1 MSIARDRANR
11 SGTDPVFL
19 NSAKLIDSSGNLIVE
34 DASGNSRK
42 LIANEIHLGTSA
54 DKVILKRGSDGSHQ
68 FQKVASGG
76 APTTE
81 SVGGTKAYNTLNDLP
96 ATAAAGDQALVIAT
110 GIMYIWNTSNNAW
123 YKVATIVNQDPVIS
137 SAGNASYSFAT
148 DGTPVSIEISAS
160 DPEGV
165 TLQYKYVVSAGSIG
179 STATVTSSATSGGT
193 YSALNAN
200 TLTTNKYFKITPS
213 TNSAHAGSFSLTFS
227 ATDGVNVATSVSAF
241 SLAFFTQMHVPSGT
255 TMLLGMSFDGSA
267 LGKTGSW
274 NTPTSIGTLGG
285 LTFYTSGGYN
295 TTMAGHAG
303 YPSGGTG
310 GGLGFT
316 ITELN
321 SGNST
326 LGKTII
332 IWYKGTQT
340 TVGGNYSIG
349 VPILGDPGIGWGA
362 IGLDGGKIATNSGST
377 SYTDTGT
384 TNVADDSWHM
394 LTWVHSDGTHAR
406 LNNGDMGMWVDGVYE
421 NKHDIYAANNHNAYF
436 VIHDMFQVYGSGW
449 DQPTKVDAFQIFDDE
464 LTDAQI
470 LEIYQGG

>member
-1 MSIARDRANR
+1 MANYSDLLKTSEQTGTGKQGTVTNNSDLPLTGNTAGDLQLVTSTNR
-11 SGTDPVFL
+11 LVVWNGSGWYSVGD
-19 NSAKLIDSSGNLIVE
+19 
-34 DASGNSRK
+34 
-42 LIANEIHLGTSA
+42 IANA
-54 DKVILKRGSDGSHQ
+54 V
-68 FQKVASGG
+68 
-76 APTTE
+76 
-81 SVGGTKAYNTLNDLP
+81 
-96 ATAAAGDQALVIAT
+96 
-110 GIMYIWNTSNNAW
+110 
-123 YKVATIVNQDPVIS
+123 PVIS
-137 SAGNASYSFAT
+137 SGADASYTFAK
-148 DGTPVSIEISAS
+148 DGTPIVITLVAS
-160 DPEGV
+160 DTEYGGDLIYSHSV
-165 TLQYKYVVSAGSIG
+165 TTGSLTNG
-179 STATVTSSATSGGT
+179 GGTTATVVQGT
-193 YSALNAN
+193 GSN
-200 TLTTNKYFKITPS
+200 TNQFTITP
-213 TNSAHAGSFSLTFS
+213 TTTEAYAGSFSITFS
-227 ATDGVNVATSVSAF
+227 ASDGASAGTAVSAF
-241 SLAFFTQMHVPSGT
+241 TLAFFSQMHVPSGT
-255 TMLLGMSFDGSA
+255 TLLLGLSFDGSA

-326 LGKTII
+326 KGKTII

-384 TNVADDSWHM
+384 TNVADGNWHM